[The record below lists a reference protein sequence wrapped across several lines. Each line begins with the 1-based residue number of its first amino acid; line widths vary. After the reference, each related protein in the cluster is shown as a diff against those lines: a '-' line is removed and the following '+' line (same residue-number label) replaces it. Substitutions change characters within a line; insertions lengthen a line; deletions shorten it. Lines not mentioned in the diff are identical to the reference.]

1 MTARTPLDA
10 AGMALRNLGRH
21 RVKTIITATAIAI
34 SAAAYIF
41 VDGWI
46 LGMNLESR
54 RNIVSYEMG
63 AAKVQT
69 SSYYAKKDELPM
81 YENFGDWEPLAAALA
96 EAGYDSAPRFVFSG
110 TLYSRAGT
118 APMLFNA
125 VDRAS
130 EERVLRYVPYLEAGR
145 FPVDGRLELAVGSLA
160 AEKLRVGIPTRP
172 TVAEFEEDILACAAT
187 DEDAAFIR
195 GLYRPVLNSER
206 RARFFS
212 TDGLA
217 PLVEPEGRLALKA
230 DLSSEERERLWGILS
245 AAGRMDVRISTVI
258 DMKAAPDS
266 VRKEKFENE
275 LAPSLSAS
283 GLATVKAAYRL
294 DPVTGDYILSTD
306 DEETV
311 RAVLQAMLAADYPG
325 ALRHVNQIIDAV
337 VVGVVNSPNP
347 KTNGNVGFLPL
358 SALQDETGLML
369 EGRVTELLVRKAGA
383 DDSKLPGREE
393 SADVIRAALEQSL
406 AAGGRVWPQGM
417 EVRGWRD
424 YCEDYLAAAAGDNV
438 SSRLMIL
445 FLFILSFIGI
455 SNTMLMAILERT
467 KETGMLRALGM
478 TDGQVLMIYTMEAGL
493 IGAIGSILGV
503 LIGCLVNIPMVAHG
517 IDYSA
522 LAEQMSGDFGY
533 RIVAIFRSTWNPP
546 VIAATG
552 VVATILSAVS
562 AVPPTLRALRMPVT
576 ESLRFE

>member
-1 MTARTPLDA
+1 
-10 AGMALRNLGRH
+10 
-21 RVKTIITATAIAI
+21 
-34 SAAAYIF
+34 
-41 VDGWI
+41 
-46 LGMNLESR
+46 
-54 RNIVSYEMG
+54 
-63 AAKVQT
+63 
-69 SSYYAKKDELPM
+69 
-81 YENFGDWEPLAAALA
+81 
-96 EAGYDSAPRFVFSG
+96 
-110 TLYSRAGT
+110 
-118 APMLFNA
+118 
-125 VDRAS
+125 
-130 EERVLRYVPYLEAGR
+130 
-145 FPVDGRLELAVGSLA
+145 
-160 AEKLRVGIPTRP
+160 
-172 TVAEFEEDILACAAT
+172 
-187 DEDAAFIR
+187 
-195 GLYRPVLNSER
+195 
-206 RARFFS
+206 
-212 TDGLA
+212 
-217 PLVEPEGRLALKA
+217 
-230 DLSSEERERLWGILS
+230 
-245 AAGRMDVRISTVI
+245 VI
-258 DMKAAPDS
+258 
-266 VRKEKFENE
+266 
-275 LAPSLSAS
+275 
-283 GLATVKAAYRL
+283 
-294 DPVTGDYILSTD
+294 
-306 DEETV
+306 
-311 RAVLQAMLAADYPG
+311 
-325 ALRHVNQIIDAV
+325 QIIDAV
-337 VVGVVNSPNP
+337 VGGVVNSPNP

>member
-1 MTARTPLDA
+1 MKTHAFLDA

-63 AAKVQT
+63 AAKVQAA
-69 SSYYAKKDELPM
+69 SYYAKKDELPM
-81 YENFGDWEPLAAALA
+81 YESFGDWETLAAALA

-125 VDRAS
+125 VDSAR

-145 FPVDGRLELAVGSLA
+145 FPRDGRLELAVGSLA
-160 AEKLRVGIPTRP
+160 AEKLRVGIPSRP
-172 TVAEFEEDILACAAT
+172 TVAEFEEDILGSAAT
-187 DEDAAFIR
+187 DEDVAFIR
-195 GLYRPVLNSER
+195 RVYRPVSKSET
-206 RARFFS
+206 RARPFS

-217 PLVEPEGRLALKA
+217 PLVEPEDRLALKA

-245 AAGRMDVRISTVI
+245 ASGRMDVRVSTVI

-266 VRKEKFENE
+266 IRKEKFENE

-283 GLATVKAAYRL
+283 GLASVTAAYRP
-294 DPVTGDYILSTD
+294 DPVTGDYILASD

-369 EGRVTELLVRKAGA
+369 EGRVTELLVRKTGA

-393 SADVIRAALEQSL
+393 SADAIRAALEQSL
-406 AAGGRVWPQGM
+406 AAGGRAWPQGI
-417 EVRGWRD
+417 EVRGWKD
-424 YCEDYLAAAAGDNV
+424 YCEDYIAAAAGDNV
-438 SSRLMIL
+438 SSRLMIF

-503 LIGCLVNIPMVAHG
+503 LIGCLVNIPMVSQG

-522 LAEQMSGDFGY
+522 MAEQMGGDFGY
-533 RIVAIFRSTWNPP
+533 RVVAIFRSAWNPP

-552 VVATILSAVS
+552 VVATLLSALA

-576 ESLRFE
+576 DSLRFE